1 MWFDIVEIFSL
12 KKFENWVYKNYLQS
26 ISKLKDEIISILR
39 EIERQLLCQNILENF
54 NKRSDACR
62 LKEVLWEILFLDKFH
77 KWFFNYRM
85 NSNYVFISFLKNAE
99 SSCLFFNCN
108 MESINPS
115 YSYYTR
121 ISAIRIPPYI
131 NKLSVLVSIYALYY
145 DEIFYVYIAAI
156 WLILSVT
163 KFVPHENDY

>member
-99 SSCLFFNCN
+99 SSCLFFNCFRF
-108 MESINPS
+108 E
-115 YSYYTR
+115 YG
-121 ISAIRIPPYI
+121 
-131 NKLSVLVSIYALYY
+131 IYKSLIFLLHAYKCNQNTTLY
-145 DEIFYVYIAAI
+145 
-156 WLILSVT
+156 
-163 KFVPHENDY
+163 